1 MGYGT
6 VSRLFHW
13 ITVAIVIVMIP
24 VGLTMVEEVPRAL
37 QDRLFILHKGL
48 GAFFLVFIFARIA
61 WRMLNPPPPLPGTL
75 PRARRLAAGA
85 VHLLLYALLVTMVI
99 SGYVRVTAGG
109 FPIELF
115 DALGIPPL
123 LAKNEALA
131 EAAKAVHATAKTALI
146 AVIALHVG
154 AALHHGLV
162 LRDGVLDR
170 MWPPFNRRP
179 RDTGDPL

>member
-13 ITVAIVIVMIP
+13 ITVAIVTVMIP
-24 VGLTMVEEVPRAL
+24 VGLTMVEEVPRPL
-37 QDRLFILHKGL
+37 GDRLFILHKGL
-48 GAFFLVFIFARIA
+48 GAFFLVFIFARIL
-61 WRMLNPPPPLPGTL
+61 WRVLNPPPPLPATL
-75 PRARRLAAGA
+75 PPAQRLAASA
-85 VHLLLYALLVTMVI
+85 VHLLLYALLLTMAV

-131 EAAKAVHATAKTALI
+131 ETAKAVHATAKSVLI
-146 AVIALHVG
+146 AVIALHIG
-154 AALHHGLV
+154 AALHHGLI
-162 LRDGVLDR
+162 LRDGVLAR
-170 MWPPFNRRP
+170 MWPPIVRRA
-179 RDTGDPL
+179 RSRRAGR